1 MKALL
6 SVYKKEGIEEI
17 AKVLKEKGWD
27 IYASSGTMKYLADK
41 GIETNP
47 LSSLGVQTEGI
58 LGGRIKTLHPAI
70 FERILAREQ
79 DDIEIFSLMVVNL
92 YPFEEVVKKQGVTE
106 DEIIENI
113 DIGGVALIRAGVKN
127 YRRIA
132 IVTDPH
138 DYKKVAEL
146 IREKNEIPLG
156 EKTRFAR
163 KAVLYT
169 SWYDSLIYK
178 FFAEKI
184 PFEFDERIVL
194 SGKKI
199 YELRYGENPHQK
211 GSIYS
216 FFVDDLNPLQG
227 KRLSYNNLLDTETAF
242 YIVSEFEEPACAI
255 IKHTSPCG
263 VACDETIDV
272 AFERAYLSDPQSAFG
287 GIVGINKTCTKKL
300 AEEITNYYFE
310 VLIAPDFEEPAL
322 EILKEKK
329 RLRLIKSAGLEK
341 YNYHFRECMGLIL
354 FQEKDA
360 KTSVPGEWE
369 LKTWKKPKEDEIQ
382 DLIFAWKVV
391 KYVKS
396 NAVVLA
402 KAKRT
407 LGIGG
412 GQPSRVGALEVAI
425 QRAKN
430 FGIEIA
436 GGVLASDAFFP
447 FKDSIELAANHGIT
461 AIVVPGGSIRDK
473 EVVEEADRQGISLFF
488 TKERHFRH

>member
-17 AKVLKEKGWD
+17 AKVLKEKGWE
-27 IYASSGTMKYLADK
+27 IYTSSGTMKYLEEK
-41 GIETNP
+41 GIKTGS
-47 LSSLGVQTEGI
+47 LSSLGVETEGI
-58 LGGRIKTLHPAI
+58 LGGRIKTLHPKI
-70 FERILAREQ
+70 FEKILAREE
-79 DDIEIFSLMVVNL
+79 DDIEIFSLVVVNL
-92 YPFEEVVKKQGVTE
+92 YPFEKVVKKEGATE

-127 YRRIA
+127 YKRVTV
-132 IVTDPH
+132 VTDPD
-138 DYKKVAEL
+138 DYKKVAGL
-146 IREKNEIPLG
+146 IKEKNEIPLE
-156 EKTRFAR
+156 EKIKFAK
-163 KAVLYT
+163 KAILYT
-169 SWYDSLIYK
+169 SWYDSLIYE
-178 FFAEKI
+178 FFSRKM
-184 PFEFDERIVL
+184 PFEFDEKIVI

-211 GSIYS
+211 GCIYS
-216 FFVDDLNPLQG
+216 FFIEDLSPLQG
-227 KRLSYNNLLDTETAF
+227 KRLSYNNIIDTETAF

-263 VACDETIDV
+263 VACDETIES

-287 GIVGINKTCTKKL
+287 GIVGINRTCTKKL
-300 AEEITNYYFE
+300 AEDITNYYFE
-310 VLIAPDFEEPAL
+310 VLIAPDFEKDAL
-322 EILKEKK
+322 EVLNKNK
-329 RLRLIKSAGLEK
+329 RLRLIESHSLVK
-341 YNYHFRECMGLIL
+341 YNYHFRESIGLIL
-354 FQEKDA
+354 FQEKDL
-360 KTSVPGEWE
+360 KTSLASEWE
-369 LKTWKKPKEDEIQ
+369 LKTWRKPKEDEIQ

-402 KAKRT
+402 KARRT

-412 GQPSRVGALEVAI
+412 GQPSRIGALDVAI

-447 FKDSIELAANHGIT
+447 FKDSIELAANNGVT
-461 AIVVPGGSIRDK
+461 AIVVPEGSIRDK
-473 EVVEEADRQGISLFF
+473 EVIQEADKQGISLFF